1 MKTIYLSLASLI
13 AMSSFGQKSY
23 ERFAKEKSEF
33 SFSSKYKGNET
44 TKSQP
49 IWSND
54 FSKTSDWI
62 IANTTNDNQNWAIVT
77 TVDNTLALGTGTWV
91 DPNNEITNENGYAL
105 FNSDKVGKQGGSQ
118 DATITFSDVIDLSGN
133 SDVFV
138 EFAQRIRRFS
148 ATKTY
153 IGFSSDGGTT
163 WKDVEIN
170 ASKAVNSN
178 FQDKAEVNV
187 SSIVGGKSNVKIR
200 FRFVGSWEYAWMVDD
215 VKLVVPPA
223 DDIRA
228 LPVYFFG
235 ANNLGGVEYGRTPLN
250 QLDSQYEFGGQ
261 VYNKGLNDQT
271 NVIIDGAFTNG
282 ASTIPFNIKPT
293 GVLKS
298 NDTLDYSAMA
308 PANFDFKVGKYIGEF
323 TVTSDG
329 ENNTSSTFSDNT
341 VKRTFEITEKLYSLD
356 GVGVYPAESQ
366 VISSLASNSLTDMQS
381 GEEIIFGSYYDL
393 RSNDNTITGIE
404 ILVSS
409 TSDAGAEIQVSIIDT
424 ATLFNDGST
433 PVTDIKGV
441 PALSDFYKLT
451 ASDISSGKV
460 TVYFQQPI
468 SLESGAYFAAVN
480 AVNDAQNNIRI
491 LDDRTVLQPSG
502 ASMINIPGD
511 ASYSNGNAFAIRLLT
526 GTASIDELG
535 NSSFSVFPNPAVEAI
550 TIKTSI
556 LLNNASISI
565 LDLNGKE
572 LKSMKLEGMESKVD
586 TSDLIS
592 GVYFVRVSNGNDSKT
607 EKLIIRK

>member
-23 ERFAKEKSEF
+23 ERFAKEKSEL
-33 SFSSKYKGNET
+33 SFSSKSKWNET

-54 FSKTSDWI
+54 FSQSSDWI

-77 TVDNTLALGTGTWV
+77 TADATLALGTGTWV

-118 DATITFSDVIDLSGN
+118 DATITFSGVIDLSGN
-133 SDVFV
+133 NDVVLTFP
-138 EFAQRIRRFS
+138 QRLRRFS
-148 ATKTY
+148 STKTY
-153 IGFSSDGGTT
+153 IGLSPDGGST
-163 WKDVEIN
+163 WKYIEIN
-170 ASKAVNSN
+170 ANKAVNSV
-178 FQDKAEVNV
+178 FQENAELNV
-187 SSIVGGKSNVKIR
+187 SSEIGGKSNAKIR
-200 FRFVGSWEYAWMVDD
+200 FRFVGTWDYAWMVDD

-250 QLDSQYEFGGQ
+250 QLDSEYEFGGQ

-271 NVIIDGAFTNG
+271 NVVINGAFTNG

-341 VKRTFEITEKLYSLD
+341 VKRSFEITEKLYSLD
-356 GVGVYPAESQ
+356 GVGVYPAESR
-366 VISSLASNSLTDMQS
+366 VISSLASNSLTDMQP
-381 GEEIIFGSYYDL
+381 GNEIIFGSYYDL

-404 ILVSS
+404 IIVSS
-409 TSDAGAEIQVSIIDT
+409 TSDAGADIQVSIIDT

-433 PVTDIKGV
+433 PVFDLKGNE
-441 PALSDFYKLT
+441 ALSDVYTLST
-451 ASDISSGKV
+451 SDINKGIV
-460 TVYFQQPI
+460 TVYFQQPLT
-468 SLESGAYFAAVN
+468 LESGAYFAAVN
-480 AVNDAQNNIRI
+480 AVNDDKNNISI
-491 LDDRTVLQPSG
+491 IDDRTVLQPSG

-511 ASYSNGNAFAIRLLT
+511 GSYSNGNAFAIRLLT

-535 NSSFSVFPNPAVEAI
+535 NSSFSIYPNPADEAI

-572 LKSMKLEGMESKVD
+572 LKSMKLSGIESKIN

-592 GVYFVRVSNGNDSKT
+592 GVYFVRVSNGNISKT
-607 EKLIIRK
+607 EKLIIKK